1 MMAHLRSIAL
11 GVVIAACPALWVFTR
26 GLAVDASSA
35 QSPRSRPDIL
45 IVLTDQQ
52 RADAFGAAGAGD
64 VQTPTMDGLAREGV
78 LFTRAFVA
86 TPQCSP
92 SRAAL
97 LTARYPHRTR
107 VMGNVG
113 DGHGMSPPL
122 DGSLATIGRVFA
134 AAGYETA
141 YYGKWHLGGTPGA
154 YGFSRHNSTIGDRDL
169 AREVVAFLQDRQA
182 KASRAPLLLIVSW
195 LNPHD
200 IYNVLTE
207 PPAAQKMAS
216 VSLPGNLADDLAGKP
231 FPQRHYLHDDQG
243 KPYVGADTQTWRRY
257 RAYYNGLVETV
268 DREIGLVLKAART
281 GNAAPITIFSSDHG
295 DLGGSHGLPYKGPAM
310 YEELVRVPLVMSWP
324 GRVRAGRSDALVGLI
339 DILPTLCDLVGLA
352 APADIDGVS
361 LKPLLERNST
371 AVRQVIF
378 SEYYGKQNWRVPIR
392 MARTSRWKYI
402 RYLSHGEELY
412 DLESDPGELRNRA
425 GDPAAQSEK
434 TRLSQAL
441 DDWMRSTADPF
452 QGLGVTDRAGKL
464 LSNETR

>member
-1 MMAHLRSIAL
+1 
-11 GVVIAACPALWVFTR
+11 
-26 GLAVDASSA
+26 
-35 QSPRSRPDIL
+35 
-45 IVLTDQQ
+45 
-52 RADAFGAAGAGD
+52 
-64 VQTPTMDGLAREGV
+64 
-78 LFTRAFVA
+78 
-86 TPQCSP
+86 
-92 SRAAL
+92 
-97 LTARYPHRTR
+97 
-107 VMGNVG
+107 
-113 DGHGMSPPL
+113 MSPPL

-257 RAYYNGLVETV
+257 RTYYNGLVETV

-339 DILPTLCDLVGLA
+339 DILPTLCDIVGLA

-402 RYLSHGEELY
+402 RYLSYGEELY

-425 GDPAAQSEK
+425 GDPAAQAEK
-434 TRLSQAL
+434 TRLSEEL

-452 QGLGVTDRAGKL
+452 QGLGVTDRSGKL